1 MILETLTVKLKTG
14 DSFEIKVTDAQDAIM
29 NGDKVQT
36 INNPAGT
43 TIDLFDYW
51 IDPNLE
57 NDTNYGQNDWPH
69 NGTWY
74 WYSPYDDAYYD
85 NNGWGRYQLYGQG
98 NNSGINHG
106 HAFKFTPAQAGSV
119 MDGTLLARSIDASDK
134 NNPDG
139 GVNSWTHGA
148 TPRTGIV
155 EPKLDDNGYPVL
167 TTDTDLGTNGEPLD
181 YLFDNSNISGKAR
194 YGGVN
199 DLLYVD
205 PDGYYTYN
213 SHDFNADFD
222 KQTSSF
228 TVTAQTAEVGNA
240 RGFWP
245 FGNQHFWLGMHMHT
259 DFSMP
264 VDGRVLSPKGEYND
278 MEFTFQG
285 DDDTWLYVDGV
296 LVGDGGGIHNQTLI
310 NVNFREGTVL
320 VSGEYDAK
328 DAYKTTYHDVK
339 YLDDLYIAAQKYD
352 EYEWVEAKDENGN
365 TIYHPGT
372 NRPVMT
378 FKNGTDH
385 KFDMFY
391 IERGGGES
399 NLRIHYNLIST
410 TDFSAHKSYHMP
422 ENDPHARLN
431 RNQFKFELIGYDN
444 TTLGDGFVQAIMPV
458 NGTPTGDGSF
468 ESPKRM
474 HNDEEGYTSLIIGAT
489 EDGNVNFGNIQLQ
502 ESQVGMTYRYM
513 VREVVDPE
521 AENEDGIKWMNAT
534 EEQKAEG
541 GFVDADGIT
550 YDGRVYYFTGTVE
563 EVLDDNNQPTG
574 KYVLKKIR
582 YTDSTYQTVDE
593 ETKFFSFVNGHIEP
607 LKLKVLKKS
616 DSETHKP
623 LSGAQFS
630 LVRAKHIVEH
640 DNQGNVTS
648 EHWIPRPESTPKSGT
663 TSNGTLTFNNL
674 TEGHYILEET
684 AAPAGYTRNGTSRWL
699 LTLTKEDSA
708 DEIVMIPTIRP
719 LDENGN
725 ATGPAETLDVDNTH
739 TIEHEVLNTK
749 LPRGPL
755 TVQKKWIKPDGTTE
769 YTAEELNSLEDAT
782 GVTVTGQLWRRY
794 VPEAAP
800 APTVRLYARKS
811 TDSVPGEL
819 MWSNTVQSG
828 SDFDFMAGASGT
840 GNPMNY
846 PNEGGSITTSTGATV
861 TSIGSEDVTYSN
873 GVQKDGAK
881 IYEVKT
887 ITQDTDIYVVVPS
900 GRVNDQGIGY
910 KIKKRVEPE
919 TGGGQPVEQQVGTFT
934 LDSNNHWTK
943 TWTSEQL
950 NEDDYDYEY
959 YLKNVSEPSLEGYV
973 FIKDPEVSTE
983 VSTGSVTYSVKNI
996 KEGPMTDLTVRKVW
1010 GDGIDHSGE
1019 TISYKIQRK
1028 EFDAAGN
1035 EVGGPY
1041 DYIEF
1046 GKTASEIYT
1055 LSNSDVYNGVAWQK
1069 HHNKLPATNGKEETD
1084 PEFKSYQYSVV
1095 EVNPPADY
1103 TASYYTLTVSDSG
1116 NEYSVSVIKNTPTD
1130 ARVSVEKKW
1139 LDFDGVSNT
1148 SAGIPEG
1155 AYITGTLKRSYTWQ
1169 EASGTTV
1176 RVYNR
1181 LWNQGQILST
1191 TLYRT
1196 YSDVQDNSDF
1206 SLWAIDSNGNE
1217 PLNGVSANGSAVSQ
1231 TGTARTY
1238 YIPWQKTTNAFV
1250 IHVNGATDVIL
1261 DWAYNT
1267 GYQNGWHYDVDYSTA
1282 TAGSG
1287 QTHNETE
1294 TVGTFRI
1301 DASNDWKW
1309 AWTDRELD
1317 QNHVYTYFFD
1327 NVQEHS
1333 SDGTVV
1339 AHFNGFNEPE
1349 IGSLTQGS
1357 DGKWTAT
1364 IKNVEEPGTCSI
1376 KVTKQWEA
1384 EGHDQDEIQFTL
1396 MQRPYT
1402 LVNGVKSYQAE
1413 ASEYTGEYTNTITG
1427 NGTVTID
1434 GLPARAM
1441 INSIPV
1447 YYEYFVNED
1456 TALEGFH
1463 VSYILVEGDKE
1474 DQDPTNDIDEWKI
1487 INSPKSDAEEDTFIE
1502 VDKSWVGDPEGTTH
1516 ENDNITYKVK
1526 QEAYSTD
1533 YIPVRFVKKDS
1544 SGAENSSQT
1553 YYIEKNGSFTVH
1565 INTKKAGNNRN
1576 IISRRYSNSGQQPV
1590 LETEETI
1597 QYTSQNGLVKTYDD
1611 LVGPTII
1618 ELQMT
1623 EGNIWAATVEKN
1635 KWVAYVP
1642 GDENPGMYSSLESLV
1657 ADEATGTPA
1666 SIVANEFLMT
1676 ATATERKGEAQ
1687 TFGTINPDVS
1697 GWKSKIEDLPLYNY
1711 DNGAG
1716 YVYKYSVAEIY
1727 INTDEVIDNET
1738 DFYTVTSSTSGKVTT
1753 LVNTAKETMKVQAE
1767 KKWFEPGGEPTDEAQ
1782 EPNASIQFKLIR
1794 KTTYTP
1800 TGNAPAKEAAE
1811 AQYTVGAGD
1820 DGYFTIRKD
1829 PTTKK
1834 WTLEVT
1840 GLPMTGK
1847 EKVIDGENTYIYN
1860 AAYSYKIEEMSITK
1874 ANGSTTDYD
1883 LSNYHIS
1890 YSVTGITSQDGT
1902 LLTGNGAITIN
1913 NERILSVELPESGGP
1928 GTGMFTILGSVL
1940 LAFAGIL
1947 LIRRRR
1953 TI

>member
-1 MILETLTVKLKTG
+1 
-14 DSFEIKVTDAQDAIM
+14 
-29 NGDKVQT
+29 
-36 INNPAGT
+36 
-43 TIDLFDYW
+43 
-51 IDPNLE
+51 
-57 NDTNYGQNDWPH
+57 
-69 NGTWY
+69 
-74 WYSPYDDAYYD
+74 
-85 NNGWGRYQLYGQG
+85 
-98 NNSGINHG
+98 
-106 HAFKFTPAQAGSV
+106 
-119 MDGTLLARSIDASDK
+119 
-134 NNPDG
+134 
-139 GVNSWTHGA
+139 
-148 TPRTGIV
+148 
-155 EPKLDDNGYPVL
+155 
-167 TTDTDLGTNGEPLD
+167 
-181 YLFDNSNISGKAR
+181 
-194 YGGVN
+194 
-199 DLLYVD
+199 
-205 PDGYYTYN
+205 
-213 SHDFNADFD
+213 
-222 KQTSSF
+222 
-228 TVTAQTAEVGNA
+228 
-240 RGFWP
+240 
-245 FGNQHFWLGMHMHT
+245 
-259 DFSMP
+259 
-264 VDGRVLSPKGEYND
+264 
-278 MEFTFQG
+278 
-285 DDDTWLYVDGV
+285 
-296 LVGDGGGIHNQTLI
+296 
-310 NVNFREGTVL
+310 
-320 VSGEYDAK
+320 
-328 DAYKTTYHDVK
+328 
-339 YLDDLYIAAQKYD
+339 
-352 EYEWVEAKDENGN
+352 
-365 TIYHPGT
+365 
-372 NRPVMT
+372 
-378 FKNGTDH
+378 
-385 KFDMFY
+385 
-391 IERGGGES
+391 
-399 NLRIHYNLIST
+399 
-410 TDFSAHKSYHMP
+410 
-422 ENDPHARLN
+422 
-431 RNQFKFELIGYDN
+431 
-444 TTLGDGFVQAIMPV
+444 
-458 NGTPTGDGSF
+458 
-468 ESPKRM
+468 
-474 HNDEEGYTSLIIGAT
+474 
-489 EDGNVNFGNIQLQ
+489 
-502 ESQVGMTYRYM
+502 
-513 VREVVDPE
+513 
-521 AENEDGIKWMNAT
+521 
-534 EEQKAEG
+534 
-541 GFVDADGIT
+541 
-550 YDGRVYYFTGTVE
+550 
-563 EVLDDNNQPTG
+563 
-574 KYVLKKIR
+574 
-582 YTDSTYQTVDE
+582 
-593 ETKFFSFVNGHIEP
+593 
-607 LKLKVLKKS
+607 
-616 DSETHKP
+616 
-623 LSGAQFS
+623 
-630 LVRAKHIVEH
+630 
-640 DNQGNVTS
+640 
-648 EHWIPRPESTPKSGT
+648 
-663 TSNGTLTFNNL
+663 
-674 TEGHYILEET
+674 
-684 AAPAGYTRNGTSRWL
+684 
-699 LTLTKEDSA
+699 
-708 DEIVMIPTIRP
+708 
-719 LDENGN
+719 
-725 ATGPAETLDVDNTH
+725 
-739 TIEHEVLNTK
+739 
-749 LPRGPL
+749 
-755 TVQKKWIKPDGTTE
+755 
-769 YTAEELNSLEDAT
+769 
-782 GVTVTGQLWRRY
+782 
-794 VPEAAP
+794 
-800 APTVRLYARKS
+800 
-811 TDSVPGEL
+811 
-819 MWSNTVQSG
+819 
-828 SDFDFMAGASGT
+828 
-840 GNPMNY
+840 
-846 PNEGGSITTSTGATV
+846 
-861 TSIGSEDVTYSN
+861 
-873 GVQKDGAK
+873 
-881 IYEVKT
+881 
-887 ITQDTDIYVVVPS
+887 
-900 GRVNDQGIGY
+900 
-910 KIKKRVEPE
+910 
-919 TGGGQPVEQQVGTFT
+919 
-934 LDSNNHWTK
+934 
-943 TWTSEQL
+943 
-950 NEDDYDYEY
+950 
-959 YLKNVSEPSLEGYV
+959 
-973 FIKDPEVSTE
+973 
-983 VSTGSVTYSVKNI
+983 
-996 KEGPMTDLTVRKVW
+996 MTDLTVRKVW